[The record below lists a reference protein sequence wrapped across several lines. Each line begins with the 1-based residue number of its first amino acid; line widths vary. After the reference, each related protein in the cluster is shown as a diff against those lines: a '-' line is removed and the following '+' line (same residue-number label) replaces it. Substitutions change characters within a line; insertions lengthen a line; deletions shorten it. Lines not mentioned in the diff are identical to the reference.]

1 MERRQVSLRLSK
13 PKLVFVHYWSDQPH
27 AKSERKETEWNSSLV
42 EKRDLELESY
52 KCSFLSSSP
61 LSLILGLLKKL
72 AHIIVANND
81 SSTTSALNVPVHV
94 NSECM
99 RGEMSIDTRAVAHC
113 LHIVSSC
120 IHILF

>member
-94 NSECM
+94 NSMHEGGNVY
-99 RGEMSIDTRAVAHC
+99 RYKSSGTLSSHC
-113 LHIVSSC
+113 L
-120 IHILF
+120 